1 MNKLTKDISDIINT
15 EISYINDKVRG
26 LNFLEL
32 LKSKLIEK
40 ILPLINLEKFPLE
53 NEIKIENE
61 KSNKF
66 KNVCFSI
73 SYLTNSLSSSKKNI
87 EFDSL
92 FVVFNSSANFDIFS
106 DEKNFTSLLLYKNTG
121 ISLPKN
127 TIINSK
133 FNKNVLLIKITNK
146 DVDEKLTK

>member
-146 DVDEKLTK
+146 DVDETLTK

>member
-133 FNKNVLLIKITNK
+133 FNKNVLLVKITNK
-146 DVDEKLTK
+146 DVDETLTK